1 VVSSF
6 FIFLVETYWC
16 DFVSNGVGSMD
27 PNLHGM
33 FILQSYVNDDMEDDE
48 SDDGEED
55 LTPSRV
61 QRFRSLYLNLLT
73 VSTWTSQVFH
83 H

>member
-1 VVSSF
+1 MGN
-6 FIFLVETYWC
+6 T
-16 DFVSNGVGSMD
+16 DR
-27 PNLHGM
+27 NLHGM
-33 FILQSYVNDDMEDDE
+33 FILQSCVNDDMEDDE

-73 VSTWTSQVFH
+73 VST
-83 H
+83 

>member
-1 VVSSF
+1 M
-6 FIFLVETYWC
+6 
-16 DFVSNGVGSMD
+16 GSMD
-27 PNLHGM
+27 PNLHDL
-33 FILQSYVNDDMEDDE
+33 FVLQSCVNDDMEDDE

-73 VSTWTSQVFH
+73 VST
-83 H
+83 